1 MLEKQMIHSQEK
13 LKANNFVALQN
24 LTAQKIMVALCL
36 QEGKEIVIT
45 CY

>member
-13 LKANNFVALQN
+13 FKANKFVALQN
-24 LTAQKIMVALCL
+24 LRPQKVMVALCL

-45 CY
+45 CN